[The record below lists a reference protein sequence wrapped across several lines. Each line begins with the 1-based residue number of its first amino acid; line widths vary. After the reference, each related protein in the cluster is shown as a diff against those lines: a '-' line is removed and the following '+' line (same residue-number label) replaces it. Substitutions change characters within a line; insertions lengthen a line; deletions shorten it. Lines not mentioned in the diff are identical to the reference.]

1 MHFMKNNK
9 ISLKGLIEKSLN
21 IIGEKIKYQFTKL
34 GYQISR
40 NTEKE
45 KVVNLIKSLRPY
57 KIEKELIRLGG
68 VKDGGYLVPNDLEGI
83 KTCFSPGVDAE
94 SSFEIDCINRGMQVY
109 LADNSIE
116 KPNIDSTRY
125 QYKFIKKHIGTTSN
139 DDFITLAKWVS
150 ESKINLEEDL
160 LLQMDIEGAEY
171 HTLLTTDDKLLKRF
185 RIILIE
191 FHYLEKLWD
200 KDFFSIADAVFK
212 KLLSTHTCVH
222 IHPNNC
228 SGIHKYKGVKIPN
241 VLEFSFIRNDR
252 ITSKEFQNQFPHKLD
267 SDNLKNKAS
276 IILPKNWY
284 IDSVMNT

>member
-1 MHFMKNNK
+1 MKNKK
-9 ISLKGLIEKSLN
+9 ISLKGLKEKSLN
-21 IIGEKIKYQFTKL
+21 IIGEKLKYQFGKL
-34 GYQISR
+34 GYQVSR

-57 KIEKELIRLGG
+57 KTEKGLIRMGG

-83 KTCFSPGVDAE
+83 KACFSPGVDAE
-94 SSFEIDCINRGMQVY
+94 SSFEIDCLKRGMQVF

-116 KPNIDSTRY
+116 KPNIDPTK
-125 QYKFIKKHIGTTSN
+125 YKYNFIKKHIGTTSN
-139 DDFITLAKWVS
+139 DDLITLTKWIS
-150 ESKINLEEDL
+150 ESNIELTQDI

-171 HTLLTTDDKLLKRF
+171 HSLLTTDDNLIKRF

-191 FHYLEKLWD
+191 FHYLEKLWN
-200 KDFFSIADAVFK
+200 KDFFSIAEPVFN

-228 SGIHKYKGVKIPN
+228 SGIYKYKGVKIPN
-241 VLEFSFIRNDR
+241 VLEFSFIRKDR

-267 SDNLKNKAS
+267 SDNLKNKSS
-276 IILPKNWY
+276 IILPNNWY
-284 IDSVMNT
+284 VDPVLNT